1 MLKIEKSKLAIFI
14 AIFIATFMTSV
25 EVTIVSTAMPT
36 IISELHGL
44 DIQSWVF
51 VIYLLST
58 AITTPIYGKL
68 SDNMGRKKI
77 FMFGLFTFIL
87 GSFLCGFA
95 PNMISLIAFRLLQGI
110 GAGAVMPLTFT
121 IIADLFTYEERAN
134 VMAFTNTAW
143 AISALTG
150 PLIGGTIVDTL
161 GWHWIF
167 FINVPLGLITI
178 GLTAFGYKDL
188 HQKSAKKPMDW
199 GGIITLSIALVSL
212 LLIFQEMAS
221 TPMNWL
227 LEASLLIIFIISL
240 TVFLKTEGKVQDPII
255 NFEMFETRTFKV
267 QILIA
272 LLLSGVLI
280 SFNIY
285 FPIWLQSIYRVP
297 AIIAGLALTPSSVM
311 WMIASFFVG
320 FLMKKF
326 VSKHLFAVIVG
337 ILIVIYIPL
346 IVAGETFSMA
356 AFYLIAAISGAGMGI
371 VLTAT
376 TLLAQKLVPHE
387 MVGQASSMV
396 VLARSIGQSMMTG
409 IFGLVFTLGINAG
422 LKKFPQISFAKVN
435 EFISTTSSNEI
446 AENLRASLNDIIL
459 SAVHHVFLLTILL
472 CILTFVVNLLDKTP
486 VNRIRNDVSLK

>member
-51 VIYLLST
+51 AIYLLST

-227 LEASLLIIFIISL
+227 LEIGYLVAGAGSLYLLI
-240 TVFLKTEGKVQDPII
+240 
-255 NFEMFETRTFKV
+255 RHRH
-267 QILIA
+267 
-272 LLLSGVLI
+272 
-280 SFNIY
+280 SF
-285 FPIWLQSIYRVP
+285 
-297 AIIAGLALTPSSVM
+297 
-311 WMIASFFVG
+311 
-320 FLMKKF
+320 
-326 VSKHLFAVIVG
+326 
-337 ILIVIYIPL
+337 
-346 IVAGETFSMA
+346 
-356 AFYLIAAISGAGMGI
+356 
-371 VLTAT
+371 
-376 TLLAQKLVPHE
+376 
-387 MVGQASSMV
+387 
-396 VLARSIGQSMMTG
+396 
-409 IFGLVFTLGINAG
+409 
-422 LKKFPQISFAKVN
+422 
-435 EFISTTSSNEI
+435 
-446 AENLRASLNDIIL
+446 
-459 SAVHHVFLLTILL
+459 
-472 CILTFVVNLLDKTP
+472 
-486 VNRIRNDVSLK
+486 